1 MCSAWFLV
9 GHLSKA
15 GSGLGYVVLG
25 LMSVEMMLE
34 VMVESEVYKREW
46 KEKRKKWRWNLGKHT
61 SKW

>member
-1 MCSAWFLV
+1 MCPAGFLV

-34 VMVESEVYKREW
+34 VMVESEVYRRE
-46 KEKRKKWRWNLGKHT
+46 
-61 SKW
+61 